1 MNETAPL
8 APPVH
13 DLSFLALFLQA
24 DPIVKGVMVALV
36 LASLASWTVILDKLL
51 RIRALRRE
59 ARAFER
65 AAQAGETGGAALPG
79 AAGRIGAAGLEAWRD
94 RDAGESRAERRE
106 RIERAMRTALAVEMR
121 RLQPGLPLLATI
133 GSAAPFVGLFGT
145 VWGIMNSFSAIAR
158 SQNTSLSVVA
168 PGIAEALFA
177 TAIGLAAAIPA
188 VLAYNAFATALGRL
202 QQAFSSGIAR
212 LGDRLARDGASPARQ
227 GAAA

>member
-8 APPVH
+8 ASPLH

-36 LASLASWTVILDKLL
+36 LASMASWTVILDKLL
-51 RIRALRRE
+51 RIRAMRRE

-65 AAQAGETGGAALPG
+65 AAEAGEPGGAALPG

-106 RIERAMRTALAVEMR
+106 RIERAMRTALRVEMR

-158 SQNTSLSVVA
+158 SQDTSLSVVA

>member
-8 APPVH
+8 VHPTH

-36 LASLASWTVILDKLL
+36 VASLASWTVILDKLL

-65 AAQAGETGGAALPG
+65 AAQAGETVGATLPG
-79 AAGRIGAAGLEAWRD
+79 AAGRIGAA
-94 RDAGESRAERRE
+94 
-106 RIERAMRTALAVEMR
+106 
-121 RLQPGLPLLATI
+121 
-133 GSAAPFVGLFGT
+133 APFGGLFGT
-145 VWGIMNSFSAIAR
+145 VWGIMISFSAIAR
-158 SQNTSLSVVA
+158 SQDTSLSVVA

-212 LGDRLARDGASPARQ
+212 LGDRLACDGASPARH
-227 GAAA
+227 G

>member
-1 MNETAPL
+1 
-8 APPVH
+8 
-13 DLSFLALFLQA
+13 
-24 DPIVKGVMVALV
+24 
-36 LASLASWTVILDKLL
+36 
-51 RIRALRRE
+51 
-59 ARAFER
+59 
-65 AAQAGETGGAALPG
+65 
-79 AAGRIGAAGLEAWRD
+79 
-94 RDAGESRAERRE
+94 
-106 RIERAMRTALAVEMR
+106 MRTALGVEMG

-158 SQNTSLSVVA
+158 SQDTSLSVVA

>member
-8 APPVH
+8 APPAH

-59 ARAFER
+59 ARAFAR
-65 AAQAGETGGAALPG
+65 AAQASETGGTALPG

-121 RLQPGLPLLATI
+121 CLQPGLPLLATI
-133 GSAAPFVGLFGT
+133 G
-145 VWGIMNSFSAIAR
+145 
-158 SQNTSLSVVA
+158 
-168 PGIAEALFA
+168 
-177 TAIGLAAAIPA
+177 
-188 VLAYNAFATALGRL
+188 
-202 QQAFSSGIAR
+202 
-212 LGDRLARDGASPARQ
+212 
-227 GAAA
+227 